1 MEFEPVIGLEVHA
14 QLLTKSKLFSPESAE
29 FGAEPNTHVSPICL
43 GMPGVLPVLNKQAV
57 EFAVK
62 AALSLNCNIH
72 ESSRFARKNY
82 FYPDLPKGYQISQ
95 YELPFSTGGWVEI
108 ETGGSNKRI
117 NLTRI
122 HLEEDAGKLIHDKS
136 GRYSYV
142 DLNRAGVPLIEIVSE
157 PEISTP
163 GEAVSYL
170 KKLRTILRYIGVCD
184 GNMEEGSLRCDANI
198 SLRPKGYEKLG
209 TKTEIKNVNS
219 FRYIQKALEYEITRQ
234 VQLLEN
240 GEEITQETRL
250 YDSNKGVTFSMRSK
264 EEAHDYRYFP
274 DPDLLPLKLEPGLI
288 GKLKVMLPELPDE
301 KYNRFIDEYKLPSD
315 DAAILTSNKNL
326 ADYYEK
332 CLDSYDNPK
341 NASNWILTE
350 VLREL
355 DDEDSI
361 ISFPVKPDKLSEL
374 LKLIDNGIIS
384 GKIAKDVFMEI
395 VDTGKRAEEIVKEKG
410 LTQISDELELDEMIS
425 DLFKKHPHELERLKS
440 GDSKLIGFFV
450 GQVMKLTKGKANP
463 KLVNEIIS
471 KTLSE

>member
-14 QLLTKSKLFSPESAE
+14 QLLTKSKLFSPESAD

-163 GEAVSYL
+163 EEAVSYL

-198 SLRPKGYEKLG
+198 SLRPKGYERLG

-219 FRYIQKALEYEITRQ
+219 FRYIQKALEYEIRRQ

-250 YDSNKGVTFSMRSK
+250 YDSKKDVTFSMRSK

-288 GKLKVMLPELPDE
+288 GKLKGMLPELPDE

-332 CLDSYDNPK
+332 CLESYDNPK
-341 NASNWILTE
+341 NASNWIMTE

-361 ISFPVKPDKLSEL
+361 ISFHVKPDNLSEL
-374 LKLIDNGIIS
+374 LKLIDNGTIS

-410 LTQISDELELDEMIS
+410 LTQISDESELDEMIS

-440 GDSKLIGFFV
+440 GDSKLISFFV

-463 KLVNEIIS
+463 KLVNEIIG
-471 KTLSE
+471 KTLSD